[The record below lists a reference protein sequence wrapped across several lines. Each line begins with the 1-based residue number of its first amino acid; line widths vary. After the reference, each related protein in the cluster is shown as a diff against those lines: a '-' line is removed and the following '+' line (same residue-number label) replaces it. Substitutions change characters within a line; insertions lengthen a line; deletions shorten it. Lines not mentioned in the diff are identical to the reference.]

1 MNSTDASHTRRD
13 FIKGTG
19 AVAGAVAIGAVI
31 TGDKNVEAAEINA
44 MQPTPEQI
52 KGFLETDFGGPLIMV
67 NLLKFKADGGREE
80 YAKYAAGVVACVEK
94 VGGRIIFSG
103 DAKFCLIG
111 NADWDAVA
119 LVEYPNPQA
128 LLTMA
133 SSPEYQK
140 IHVHRDAGL
149 EGQVNYAVK
158 QRAGA

>member
-1 MNSTDASHTRRD
+1 MNQNEPNHTRRD
-13 FIKGTG
+13 FIKT
-19 AVAGAVAIGAVI
+19 AGAASGAAAIAATL
-31 TGDKNVEAAEINA
+31 TGEQIVNAAEINA
-44 MQPTPEQI
+44 MQPTPDQV
-52 KGFLETDFGGPLIMV
+52 KGFLGTDFGGPLVMV

-80 YAKYAAGVVACVEK
+80 YAKYAAGVVACLAK

-103 DAKFCLIG
+103 DAKMCLIG

-158 QRAGA
+158 QRA

>member
-1 MNSTDASHTRRD
+1 MKPSEGSNSRRE
-13 FIKGTG
+13 FFKG
-19 AVAGAVAIGAVI
+19 AGAAGAMAIGAAL
-31 TGDKNVEAAEINA
+31 TGDQTVNAAEINA

-52 KGFLETDFGGPLIMV
+52 QGFLGTDFGGPLVMV
-67 NLLKFKADGGREE
+67 NLLKFKPNGGREE
-80 YAKYAAGVVACVEK
+80 YAKYAAGVVACLDK
-94 VGGRIIFSG
+94 VGGRILFSA

-111 NADWDAVA
+111 NAEWDAVA

-158 QRAGA
+158 QRA